1 MKSEAVKKAADDL
14 RKSPGNREKSPVI
27 SGLFSICENNTKN
40 TSRDIISERIKNIPK
55 NYVYDENELTNVP
68 SFANM
73 MKYDC

>member
-1 MKSEAVKKAADDL
+1 MT
-14 RKSPGNREKSPVI
+14 
-27 SGLFSICENNTKN
+27 CENNTKN
-40 TSRDIISERIKNIPK
+40 TSRDIISERIRNIPK